1 MPHSRTFKPCVDSY
15 RQLRGNPN
23 ARTIVFAI
31 VSASRVE
38 QKGSAMKNLS
48 RGQIVLIAVLV
59 ALLILPVI
67 WAVSV
72 WNDTG
77 DVVMDKHGWIA
88 LGLGTFFSLLI
99 GCGLMALMFFS
110 SRSGHDEAADPLRKE
125 KPPAE

>member
-1 MPHSRTFKPCVDSY
+1 
-15 RQLRGNPN
+15 
-23 ARTIVFAI
+23 
-31 VSASRVE
+31 
-38 QKGSAMKNLS
+38 MKNLS
-48 RGQIVLIAVLV
+48 RGQIVLITVRV

>member
-1 MPHSRTFKPCVDSY
+1 
-15 RQLRGNPN
+15 
-23 ARTIVFAI
+23 
-31 VSASRVE
+31 
-38 QKGSAMKNLS
+38 MKNLS
-48 RGQIVLIAVLV
+48 RAQIVLIAVLV
-59 ALLILPVI
+59 ALLILTAI